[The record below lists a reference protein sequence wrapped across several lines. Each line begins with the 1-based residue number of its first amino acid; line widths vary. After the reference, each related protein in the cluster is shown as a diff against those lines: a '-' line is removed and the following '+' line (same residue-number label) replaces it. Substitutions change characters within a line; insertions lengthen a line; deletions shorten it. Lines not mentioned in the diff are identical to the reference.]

1 MESAHINTCRCELI
15 FILYAT
21 GIPEPSERR
30 LTLFVR
36 NWKLETIIEMTSHKS
51 AFIILLT
58 LLLFLPAR
66 IEAQDISV
74 TNFSLAEH
82 DLTATGREAVLD
94 QNGDKCA
101 LIRVQTTQKG
111 FQFDVGS
118 AGITKVDDKHVGE
131 IWLWVPYGIR
141 HISIRHMQVGSLPN
155 YNFPINIEKGRTYI
169 MEITHNQVFVNNYD
183 NSRQQMLSIK
193 IVPAKS
199 TLSLNGLNVPLN
211 EMGETEL
218 KLAFGTYTY
227 LIKSEGYYPKEGQI
241 EINDSVNKQSLFVND
256 LNPILGKLIVTTSPS
271 SAKIYVDDKLISG
284 ASSPF
289 DIQIG
294 KHKVRTSLVGYRA
307 EEREV
312 IISEG
317 QTSSI
322 DIPLSQVATYKFTSN
337 PVGAHIY
344 VNKDAIGTA
353 PCFKELTTG
362 KYHIKATKAGY
373 KDYVSEMTLSS
384 SEPNVDLELSQIYN
398 YKTTIYAEAN
408 LRVGNFMAFGGT
420 LGGYIHNVNI
430 ELAYLMGTGKSET
443 IYWSGNNTQPIVST
457 YSPNMTISGK
467 VGYGVSIGT
476 RYRLTPQLGCNL
488 LKLKETIDSSSS
500 PNADGAYVLSGLLSI
515 RFSAALANHFAISI
529 SPEYS
534 FAISK
539 SNGYT
544 VLSEISPKIKKWG
557 EGFNVKI
564 GITAFL

>member
-1 MESAHINTCRCELI
+1 MS
-15 FILYAT
+15 
-21 GIPEPSERR
+21 RR

-256 LNPILGKLIVTTSPS
+256 LNPIQGKLIVTTSPS

>member
-1 MESAHINTCRCELI
+1 
-15 FILYAT
+15 
-21 GIPEPSERR
+21 
-30 LTLFVR
+30 
-36 NWKLETIIEMTSHKS
+36 MTSHKS

-312 IISEG
+312 LISEG
-317 QTSSI
+317 QITTI
-322 DIPLSQVATYKFTSN
+322 NIPLSQVATFKFTSN

-344 VNKDAIGTA
+344 VNKNAIGTA

-398 YKTTIYAEAN
+398 YKTTIYAEGN

-443 IYWSGNNTQPIVST
+443 IYWSGNNTQPIAST
-457 YSPNMTISGK
+457 YSPDMTISGK
-467 VGYGVSIGT
+467 MGYGVSIGT

>member
-1 MESAHINTCRCELI
+1 MS
-15 FILYAT
+15 
-21 GIPEPSERR
+21 RR

-51 AFIILLT
+51 TFMIILI

>member
-1 MESAHINTCRCELI
+1 MS
-15 FILYAT
+15 
-21 GIPEPSERR
+21 RR